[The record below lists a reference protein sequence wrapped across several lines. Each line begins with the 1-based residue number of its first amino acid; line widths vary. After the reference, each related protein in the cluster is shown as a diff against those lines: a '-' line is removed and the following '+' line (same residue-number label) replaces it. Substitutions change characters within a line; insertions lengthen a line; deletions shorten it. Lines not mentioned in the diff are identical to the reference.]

1 MGAPLRTVVPWTI
14 LVGFLIAY
22 ALFSPRA
29 QTIELVGRLGPIM
42 LFLATISIVINLA
55 AAAGL
60 FHRVAEFAATGRA
73 ASGPGL
79 WVVVVLLA
87 VVSTTFLSL
96 DTTAV
101 LVTPL
106 VLALAR
112 RAGHDPIPLALTVVW
127 IANTGSLLLPV
138 SNLTN
143 LLAVENGL
151 FDGTG
156 HYIRLAALPA
166 TASLVV
172 TLGFSWV
179 VFRRRLQPSPQGQP
193 GLRKTGPPKSAAHPL
208 LHLSGCVVAVLLP
221 LLTTSIPFWWS
232 TSAAAIILVTAFA
245 LTDRSVLHPK
255 LVPWTAMAVAVG
267 LTVAVQV
274 VHSLGLEGLVRTG
287 FAQLETA
294 EGLLFALAAA
304 GAVLSNLI
312 NNIPAYLLLEPA
324 ADSSLALTA
333 LLIGSNFG
341 PIVTPWAS
349 LATLL
354 WADQLR
360 RAGLGVPWRQFILLG
375 IPLAVGTVGVS
386 VTALAFVPGLDR

>member
-1 MGAPLRTVVPWTI
+1 MGRLMRSVALST
-14 LVGFLIAY
+14 LLIGVLITY
-22 ALFSPRA
+22 AIFAPRA
-29 QTIELVGRLGPIM
+29 QTIELLGRLGPIM
-42 LFLATISIVINLA
+42 LFLVTISIVINLA

-60 FHRVAEFAATGRA
+60 FRRAAAVAARGRV

-79 WVVVVLLA
+79 WGLVVLLA

-106 VLALAR
+106 VLALAA
-112 RAGHDPIPLALTVVW
+112 RAGNDPIPLALTVVW

-143 LLAVENGL
+143 LLAVETDL

-156 HYIRLAALPA
+156 HYIRLAAPPA
-166 TASLVV
+166 AASLAV
-172 TLGFSWV
+172 TIAFVWV
-179 VFRRRLQPSPQGQP
+179 VFHRRLHSSPRGQL
-193 GLRKTGPPKSAAHPL
+193 GSREAGEPKSPSHPL
-208 LHLSGCVVAVLLP
+208 LLLSGCVVVALLP

-245 LTDRSVLHPK
+245 FTDRSVLRPN
-255 LVPWTAMAVAVG
+255 LVPWTALAVAIG

-274 VHSLGLEGLVRTG
+274 VHSLGVEELVRTV
-287 FAQLETA
+287 FAQFESA
-294 EGLLFALAAA
+294 ENLRLAVT

-312 NNIPAYLLLEPA
+312 NNIPTYLLLEPA
-324 ADSSLALTA
+324 ADSSHALTA

-360 RAGLGVPWRQFILLG
+360 RAGLAVPWKQFILLG
-375 IPLAVGTVGVS
+375 IPLAMSTVAVA
-386 VTALAFVPGLDR
+386 VAALSLSR